1 MHFTQCL
8 GPTSRRIIKRENLNT
23 ASHRKVN
30 ELDALLPLFQ
40 FLKQVLKLLSS
51 LPVFQST
58 VWRPISV
65 PDILVSI

>member
-1 MHFTQCL
+1 M
-8 GPTSRRIIKRENLNT
+8 

-30 ELDALLPLFQ
+30 ELEALLPLSQ
-40 FLKQVLKLLSS
+40 CLKQGLKLLSS

-65 PDILVSI
+65 PGI